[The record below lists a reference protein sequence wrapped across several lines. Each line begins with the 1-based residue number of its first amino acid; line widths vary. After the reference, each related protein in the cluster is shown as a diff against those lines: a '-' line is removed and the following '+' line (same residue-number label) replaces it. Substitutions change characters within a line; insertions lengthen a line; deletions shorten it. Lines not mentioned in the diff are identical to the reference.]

1 MAPEHRPEKFARLL
15 NLVAALQATTVPLT
29 ADELRTRVPGY
40 PEDSS
45 SATFRRAFERDK
57 DELRA
62 IGVPIETVTVEHHE
76 ETTSAYRIRRDRYEL
91 PDPGLSPEEL
101 AALQVA
107 ATAVRIEGLD
117 EDGAADALR
126 KLGGVR
132 TPDAEA
138 PGPGAPAG
146 WGSVM
151 VPAQLPL
158 LFEAVQERRVVRFRH
173 GDTLRTVEPHRV
185 QFERG
190 NWYVSGHDRDRDAPR
205 SFRLDRIQGDVELGG
220 VDETFPVPEVAAA
233 VRMRPWEF
241 GDAPAVE
248 AVVLLDPV
256 AAGPALA
263 DDPALAEGAVTRG
276 DGSVELHLRVR
287 NPAGLRSFV
296 LSFLDRAELVAPPE
310 LRADLVAWLERIAD
324 GAA

>member
-1 MAPEHRPEKFARLL
+1 MANEHRPEKFARLL

-29 ADELRTRVPGY
+29 ADELRSRVPGY
-40 PEDSS
+40 PEDGST
-45 SATFRRAFERDK
+45 ATFRRAFERDK

-62 IGVPIETVTVEHHE
+62 IGVPIETVSVEHHE
-76 ETTSAYRIRRDRYEL
+76 ETSSAYRIRRDRYEL
-91 PDPGLSPEEL
+91 PDPGLTPEEL

-107 ATAVRIEGLD
+107 ATAVRIDGLD

-126 KLGGVR
+126 KLGGVHPADLSADGR
-132 TPDAEA
+132 
-138 PGPGAPAG
+138 PAG
-146 WGSVM
+146 WGSVA
-151 VPAQLPL
+151 VPATLPV
-158 LFEAVQERRVVRFRH
+158 LFEAVQDRRVVRFRH
-173 GDTLRTVEPHRV
+173 GGALRTVEPHRV

-190 NWYVSGHDRDRDAPR
+190 HWYVSGHDRDRDAPR
-205 SFRLDRIQGDVELGG
+205 SFRLDRVSGDVELGEP
-220 VDETFPVPEVAAA
+220 DETFPAPEVAAA

-263 DDPALAEGAVTRG
+263 DDPGLAEDAVILP
-276 DGSVELHLRVR
+276 DGSAELHLRVSDA
-287 NPAGLRSFV
+287 AGLRSFV

-310 LRADLVAWLERIAD
+310 LRADLVSWLEGLVE